1 MAHIFI
7 QQGLK
12 QWGRKLCFTGAKNG
26 GDSILQEFTEEGWE
40 GLDSTGGWIDVFYKG
55 YTMSM
60 RLGAGLYSPGATI
73 ERGYIA
79 VFSGGYNRGGVICIL
94 QGLHQR
100 LGGGGCS
107 FLQIMFKFN
116 FCIVLP
122 LQQNSVYALHKREA
136 VIT

>member
-1 MAHIFI
+1 MGW
-7 QQGLK
+7 GLK

-60 RLGAGLYSPGATI
+60 RLGGGLYSPGATI

-79 VFSGGYNRGGVICIL
+79 VFSGGYNTGGVICIL

-100 LGGGGCS
+100 LGGGGALFYRLCLNLIFVLYS
-107 FLQIMFKFN
+107 RFN
-116 FCIVLP
+116 KIQCTL
-122 LQQNSVYALHKREA
+122 YTKGKR
-136 VIT
+136 